1 MPTYNPQSEPG
12 LFLETTSIFDVQS
25 IYQLD
30 INSEQF
36 KEFLVNLKQTVNNIS
51 LAMNLKDTGYYPK
64 TEFVNG
70 QVYFPDPNLSS
81 TTPQTPTWRQV
92 FRKVFTLPGTL
103 PNNNVVTVAHGLT
116 ITNTFTFTRI
126 YGCSSNTVGFT
137 YIPLPYTSTALG
149 PIPNGIVEVWV
160 DVNNINVRTNADFRA
175 YNLTYLI
182 IEYLKN

>member
-103 PNNNVVTVAHGLT
+103 PNTATVTIPHGLT
-116 ITNTFTFTRI
+116 ITNTFTFTRM
-126 YGCSSNTVGFT
+126 YGCSTNTVLHT
-137 YIPLPYTSTALG
+137 WIELPYVATTG
-149 PIPNGIVEVWV
+149 QIVELWG
-160 DVNNINVRTNADFRA
+160 DNVNITVRTNFNATA
-175 YNLTYLI
+175 YNVTYI
-182 IEYLKN
+182 VIEYLKN